1 MPPKEQFN
9 NLVMQNLKANDS
21 YDRFWY
27 RFEFEKK
34 QHRGIIDL
42 SNKDLSKRD
51 RLMVAK
57 KEFLSIK
64 EKVEQGI
71 SSDATV
77 NYMVDKYLSTL
88 DEGEYKRDRKS
99 FYDRNVKTKLGNKKI
114 SSIMPDHI
122 QSLVDALIKSGY
134 AARTAKQ
141 AIEILS
147 PAFRIARANR
157 IMYHNPCEDVKIK
170 YTKTKKIVANAS
182 ERLKIAYNHIME
194 RYEKDP
200 FFRAF
205 FLLAIQGRRRG
216 EIINLRVEDVDL
228 AHDMY
233 ILRDTK
239 NGEEQKIF
247 LPPNV
252 KIALMEFMPK
262 KGYVFT
268 SPRTGGKITGGY
280 KQVLMIRKSIGDWFS
295 LHYLRNIMV
304 SAMAENGVDA
314 IHMSGALGHNDATT
328 INKYLTM
335 NYMKGSRI
343 ASNMMDDISK

>member
-1 MPPKEQFN
+1 
-9 NLVMQNLKANDS
+9 MQNLKANDS

-34 QHRGIIDL
+34 SHRGIIDL
-42 SNKDLSKRD
+42 SQNDLSKRD
-51 RLMVAK
+51 RVMVAK
-57 KEFLSIK
+57 REFISIK

-77 NYMVDKYLSTL
+77 DYMVDKYLATL
-88 DEGEYKRDRKS
+88 EEGDYKKYRKI
-99 FYDRNVKTKLGNKKI
+99 FYDNNVKPKLGNKKI
-114 SSIMPDHI
+114 ASIMPDHI
-122 QSLVDALIKSGY
+122 QVLVDGLIKSGY
-134 AARTAKQ
+134 APRTAKQ
-141 AIEILS
+141 AIEVLS

-170 YTKTKKIVANAS
+170 YNKTKKIVSNAS
-182 ERLKIAYNHIME
+182 ERLKIAYNHIMD
-194 RYEKDP
+194 RYKDDP
-200 FFRAF
+200 FYRAF
-205 FLLAIQGRRRG
+205 FLLALQGRRRS
-216 EIINLRVEDVDL
+216 EIINLRAEDVDIE
-228 AHDMY
+228 HDLY

-252 KIALMEFMPK
+252 KIALVEFMPS
-262 KGYVFT
+262 KGLVFA
-268 SPRTGGKITGGY
+268 SIRTGGKITGGY

-314 IHMSGALGHNDATT
+314 IHLSGALGHSDATT

-335 NYMKGSRI
+335 NYMRGSRI
-343 ASNMMDDISK
+343 ASNMMDNISGKAD

>member
-1 MPPKEQFN
+1 
-9 NLVMQNLKANDS
+9 MQNLKANDT

-57 KEFLSIK
+57 REFLSIK
-64 EKVEQGI
+64 EKIEQGI

-77 NYMVDKYLSTL
+77 DYMVGKYFDTL
-88 DEGEYKRDRKS
+88 NDGEYKKYRKV
-99 FYDRNVKTKLGNKKI
+99 FYENNVKPKLGNKKI
-114 SSIMPDHI
+114 ALIMPDHI
-122 QSLVDALIKSGY
+122 QVLVDGLIKKGY
-134 AARTAKQ
+134 APRTAKQ
-141 AIEILS
+141 AIEVLS

-157 IMYHNPCEDVKIK
+157 IMFHNPCEDVKIK
-170 YTKTKKIVANAS
+170 YTKTKKIVSNAS

-194 RYEKDP
+194 RYKDDP
-200 FFRAF
+200 FYRAF
-205 FLLAIQGRRRG
+205 FLFALQGRRRS
-216 EIINLRVEDVDL
+216 EIINLRVDDVDL
-228 AHDMY
+228 EHDMY

-252 KIALMEFMPK
+252 KSALIEFMPNS
-262 KGYVFT
+262 GLVFT
-268 SPRTGGKITGGY
+268 SLRTGGKITGGY

-304 SAMAENGVDA
+304 SAMAENGIES
-314 IHMSGALGHNDATT
+314 IHLSGALGHSDATT

-335 NYMKGSRI
+335 NYLRGSEL
-343 ASNMMDDISK
+343 ASNMIDTIASDIN